1 MILSESVAPPTQIL
15 DAETVR
21 QTLALGLA
29 GRHRGEKVLVLI
41 PDHTRTTPLPQ
52 LFRFLVETLHDV
64 RRLDFMVALGT
75 HPSLSDDQLCQLV
88 GISTQERQS
97 TYRHV
102 GLLNHAWDRPDSL
115 VRIGV
120 LTQAE
125 MQALAGDAWH
135 PSLGGDV
142 PVNVNRET
150 LGYDHIIILGPTLP
164 HEVAGFSGGAKYLF
178 PGVSG
183 PEMIN
188 TMHWLGALVG
198 VIATAGVRQ
207 TAVRAMV
214 HAAVRHFP
222 VPITLVSLVV
232 VGEGLAGMFVGDHT
246 AAWEAAADLSAERH
260 ILWHDRPFR
269 KTHDLVELGAEC
281 VVIDATLEPHLG
293 KT

>member
-1 MILSESVAPPTQIL
+1 
-15 DAETVR
+15 
-21 QTLALGLA
+21 
-29 GRHRGEKVLVLI
+29 
-41 PDHTRTTPLPQ
+41 
-52 LFRFLVETLHDV
+52 
-64 RRLDFMVALGT
+64 MVALGT
-75 HPSLSDDQLCQLV
+75 HPSSRTTSSASSWGSQ
-88 GISTQERQS
+88 QERQS

-102 GLLNHAWDRPDSL
+102 GLLNHAWDEPIPRQDQ
-115 VRIGV
+115 V
-120 LTQAE
+120 LTRAE

-142 PVNVNRET
+142 PVNVNQET

-269 KTHDLVELGAEC
+269 RVLSWAPPMYDELWTAAKAMYKLDP
-281 VVIDATLEPHLG
+281 VVADGGEIIIYAPHLQQVSRAHAQVHL
-293 KT
+293 